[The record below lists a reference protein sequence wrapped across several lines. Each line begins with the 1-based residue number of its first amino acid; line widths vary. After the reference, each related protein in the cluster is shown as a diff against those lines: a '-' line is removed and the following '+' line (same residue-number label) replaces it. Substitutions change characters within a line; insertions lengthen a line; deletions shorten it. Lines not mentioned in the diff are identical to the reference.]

1 MVARFMTDGNV
12 DVGQVGKDSPRQ
24 LKQPLSRNVLRIA
37 SNRRP
42 TVYFTVCFDSSIGLH
57 GGLGVC
63 HVGADGRSGEHDGEG
78 QARRGSSAVGLP
90 ATPVSEGSRTSDVG
104 G

>member
-1 MVARFMTDGNV
+1 MVARFMMDGTV

-24 LKQPLSRNVLRIA
+24 LTQPLSRHVLRIA

-42 TVYFTVCFDSSIGLH
+42 IVYFTVCFDTAVALH
-57 GGLGVC
+57 GDLGVC
-63 HVGADGRSGEHDGEG
+63 HVGADGRSAEHDGEG